1 MLSTRT
7 NNNEHTHLEGAVGL
21 RRRAARH
28 RRRGE
33 REEHAR
39 CGLADAP
46 PDVALRA
53 ERLLQ
58 RERYAPIVA
67 PPVPRDVLDL
77 RVEAKRVERHCDDVL
92 LRAAARVG
100 AAPVDGSGFV
110 RTRVGAHFVLS
121 ICFVS

>member
-1 MLSTRT
+1 MSTRT
-7 NNNEHTHLEGAVGL
+7 SKAQSDCGGAPLGIGG
-21 RRRAARH
+21 AAS
-28 RRRGE
+28 
-33 REEHAR
+33 AKSTP
-39 CGLADAP
+39 AAAWPTPP

-110 RTRVGAHFVLS
+110 RARVGAHFVLS